1 MTTRNKISP
10 RDLAARKV
18 KARLLI
24 RKLKKLFPEAGMI
37 LNYSNHW
44 ELLVAVMLSA
54 QCTDKQVNK
63 VTATLFKK
71 YRTIEDYA
79 HAKQSVFE
87 RDVYSTGFYRNK
99 AKNIIAAA
107 NYLLTHHDGGA
118 PRTMDEML
126 MIPGV
131 ARKTANVVLGNAYD
145 IYEGIAV
152 DTSNALLDSLA
163 SLLKPPR
170 KKSSA
175 TSWRS
180 SHKKNGSALHTYSST
195 MVVRTVRRA
204 HMVTESIRS
213 GSLSQPISQKKSAG
227 NKSDAYRRYLGIGA
241 MRLVAR

>member
-152 DTSNALLDSLA
+152 DTHVKRLARLFGLTTETTPEKIECDLMAIIPQKEWFRFTYLLIDYGRA
-163 SLLKPPR
+163 YCPARPHGHR
-170 KKSSA
+170 KHPLGEFIA
-175 TSWRS
+175 TDLS
-180 SHKKNGSALHTYSST
+180 KEE
-195 MVVRTVRRA
+195 RR
-204 HMVTESIRS
+204 
-213 GSLSQPISQKKSAG
+213 K
-227 NKSDAYRRYLGIGA
+227 
-241 MRLVAR
+241 